1 MKFIYYFLLIFFIF
15 TTKNSH
21 GFNYLMNCGSNE
33 SLACTKGSDGK
44 TCSGVGYIYDSNSKT
59 RIMCKDTDLPYFG
72 SQVTNAINTIS
83 SIPIIG
89 QVINIAEMVMPF
101 VFAGRVVELSA
112 NTVSKSDLDALMG
125 AITFLTNFLS
135 IFETT
140 NVDAAGFLAFSQVYN
155 TNQYCQVQA
164 FYKEETKYITRQ
176 EASSVGGYPVY
187 PIYPQNISIVN
198 NQCNYYDTINK
209 TFLLPSHDS
218 SLWKV
223 TFLTDTNS
231 TKCSYSY
238 SPTRAHCLNLDIPIF
253 STYSSASIA
262 AESNCIVCNPK
273 NTAKA
278 QQKIAQAQTK
288 LQKFK
293 AVMDIV
299 AKVGSEII
307 SLGTEVASMFVD
319 PKMVYDPISLKYVLD
334 FEYAFSLVFGFMDY
348 LSQPWPAAISCFSS
362 RYAVLTATKTALL
375 GVGGNDIKSN
385 YEKAKKGLQHIRFC
399 GQDWFSYEKTRD
411 GKYYVKGPYTNSRF
425 KAVNDCINTSTDPNY
440 NNECDKITDVVCS
453 EDSDKTFCNGI
464 TKTSKDI
471 RNKIYREFL
480 YSGREYESKIVE
492 KNISLDV
499 NDNRNRAITYDI
511 DYCIDPRLPRV
522 KGYYSLMQRYYMK
535 GNDKANFA
543 CSRFFYDGKNGCVLP
558 KKDIDSVITT
568 LKNDIANGIIPNND
582 ERVSVVNNIENI
594 FISYDGIIKD
604 DNENTF
610 YIVDKNQNEIIFNI
624 FNEKCSNAFLEARQ
638 CCKYRSQ
645 HMFCLES
652 IKGTET
658 NITGGKAL
666 TDISVVNNSFCF
678 SNVINSYSTSE
689 TLKTTLVDYIKS
701 LDTDLGKI
709 TCSINDESGET
720 YYFEGTKKTNTNY
733 VCVFSDALCPYD
745 FKLNVGLNYRA
756 SYCDSNNFLDSDD
769 FDASADFKRESTHL
783 NAASCKEG
791 LFSVNMREK
800 YKDLYSSR
808 ATAAFI
814 FDMVKKDIGNFND
827 NDFKTIYDFSKLT
840 DEDLDKYYGGSN
852 NRTNLSDAGFYTIS
866 SFDDEVELVYPLVLN
881 DETIN
886 KIKTSAYG
894 QTKNFCQYRAH
905 CVEVEKEEVRDTS
918 DIITSTFLDSSCNS
932 SSTNSRNIQRSSDAT
947 ILRQLSVPVVECVYE
962 SLNNLI
968 NGISG
973 MSSCKNSEL
982 NSYGYCGSDTEEIV
996 KENLK
1001 NGNMAFFESKYNSI
1015 VNADG
1020 SVSYI
1025 IKGERL
1031 PEKFNP
1037 FLKIQNNFK
1046 DIIKIAL
1053 TIFLVLFAY
1062 SALFSGKMDS
1072 IVKGESGNALMLFI
1086 FKFSIVSFLIFNNG
1100 WQKGIYNYILNFA
1113 TAGYD
1118 FVNSLFIGVIN
1129 SPKNQVLNLNSN
1141 AVIKLVEEDNITKEE
1156 KNVYLCYKYNLYNNA
1171 EYKIRNIEDGG
1182 CGSGGFKSK
1191 TNSPE
1196 IYIKTN
1202 KNFPEQLENN
1212 LIISKNQEIQQLLYV
1227 IDKYNDTNY
1236 GSKIKIKYKTGS
1248 SWGDSLANSAAWNSE
1263 YDGCYFDTS
1272 EYKTG
1277 KTYLAFFDTIDCKIT
1292 RYLGYSVQNIAPNLV
1307 LYSVLFL
1314 VPQYFFPNVP
1324 GFNKIVSTVGSVLS
1338 GLILAFIFIM
1348 FNFVIKA
1355 AYTFVSS
1362 FFILSILIFISP
1374 IILPLMFFNKTKSIF
1389 DSWFKEI
1396 VGLIFKPMFNI
1407 AFLTL
1412 YINIMDILLMDG
1424 ITFTKHSEYGRDP
1437 NVICDQNSFSFFCL
1451 VNRNIFEMFETLL
1464 KLFDGYITTFLFNVL
1479 IAFLFFKL
1487 ADTFLS
1493 ELESL
1498 VSKIFSDMMTGSSKM
1513 TGIGGANGALD
1524 TYGTLN
1530 KAMDSGKKLEEFR
1543 SAYVQG
1549 SAYALGSTVDNI
1561 AKGAVNT
1568 YYDNM
1573 SRTYNKARTDY
1584 ENDKL
1589 AQLGFLTKKGS
1600 LINDNLEIDK
1610 KIRQKNKELLS
1621 ASKEDQTRLLSE
1633 INSLKE
1639 NKEQNNNTIMEL
1651 DTNIS
1656 EMSKKIEKDKKDLSK
1671 IDAERLKAL
1680 SVVDSI
1686 SIKNGLNILGDKIS
1700 DSYVANGIRKGL
1712 LTLSEYTAGHYSLL
1726 GQTMSKIKLVADR
1739 VSITFNYPSEKESL
1753 SKIETLS
1760 KKISRLENEINS
1772 LEESKYGLLNKTKL
1786 DAIEAM
1792 IDKKKNEIV
1801 DAYFD
1806 MKELKSDLK
1815 KIKTIKDI
1823 IQNESYEEIQKAPK
1837 KSKIEEAAEE
1847 RKKQE
1852 ETDRKIKERE
1862 KELEELDG
1870 AESKN
1875 S

>member
-1 MKFIYYFLLIFFIF
+1 MKVVCYFFLIFFTLTIE
-15 TTKNSH
+15 NSH

-33 SLACTKGSDGK
+33 GLPCSTSEDKKS
-44 TCSGVGYIYDSNSKT
+44 CSGVGYIYNSDSKT
-59 RIMCKDTDLPYFG
+59 RTMCEDTDFPYFG
-72 SQVTNAINTIS
+72 SDVVDAISKIS

-89 QVINIAEMVMPF
+89 QLLNVAELVLPLVF
-101 VFAGRVVELSA
+101 VGRVTELSVNA
-112 NTVSKSDLDALMG
+112 AIESDLDALMG

-135 IFETT
+135 IFEAT

-155 TNQYCQVQA
+155 TNQYCQIQA

-176 EASSVGGYPVY
+176 ESSSIGGYPVY
-187 PIYPQNISIVN
+187 PIYPQNVSIIN
-198 NQCNYYDTINK
+198 NQCNYYDTIDK

-218 SLWKV
+218 GLWKV

-231 TKCSYSY
+231 TKCAYSY
-238 SPTRAHCLNLDIPIF
+238 SPTRAQCLSLDIPIF
-253 STYSSASIA
+253 STYMGFSIG
-262 AESNCIVCNPK
+262 AETACSFCNPK
-273 NTAKA
+273 NIAKIK
-278 QQKIAQAQTK
+278 QKIADANTK
-288 LQKFK
+288 VQKFK
-293 AVMDIV
+293 AAMQILGNI
-299 AKVGSEII
+299 GSKLALHTVEMS
-307 SLGTEVASMFVD
+307 SLFVD

-334 FEYAFSLVFGFMDY
+334 FEYGFSLVSGFKDY
-348 LSQPWPAAISCFSS
+348 IKQPWPSAIACLSS
-362 RYAVLTATKTALL
+362 RYAVLSATKTALL
-375 GVGGNDIKSN
+375 GVGGVDIKGN
-385 YEKAKKGLQHIRFC
+385 YKKAKKGLQHIRFC
-399 GQDWFSYEKTRD
+399 GQDWLSYEPTRD
-411 GKYYVKGPYTNSRF
+411 GKYYVKGPYKNSRF
-425 KAVNDCINTSTDPNY
+425 KAVNDCINTNTDPNY
-440 NNECDKITDVVCS
+440 DNECDKITDVVCS
-453 EDSDKTFCNGI
+453 EDSDKAFCNGI

-492 KNISLDV
+492 KDINLDI

-543 CSRFFYDGKNGCVLP
+543 CSRFFYDGKTGCVLP
-558 KKDIDSVITT
+558 KKDVDSVITT

-582 ERVSVVNNIENI
+582 ERVSVVNDIENL
-594 FISYDGIIKD
+594 FKSYNGIIKD

-610 YIVDKNQNEIIFNI
+610 YIVDKNQNETIFNI
-624 FNEKCSNAFLEARQ
+624 FNEKCNNAFLEARQ

-658 NITGGKAL
+658 NVSGEKTL
-666 TDISVVNNSFCF
+666 TDISIVDNNFCF
-678 SNVINSYSTSE
+678 SNVINNYSSSE
-689 TLKTTLVDYIKS
+689 TLKTTLVDYMKS
-701 LDTDLGKI
+701 VDSDLGKI
-709 TCSINDESGET
+709 TCSVNDDSGET

-745 FKLNVGLNYRA
+745 FKLNAGLNYRA
-756 SYCDSNNFLDSDD
+756 SYCDSNNFIDSND
-769 FDASADFKRESTHL
+769 FDASAEFKREATHL

-808 ATAAFI
+808 ATGAFV
-814 FDMVKKDIGNFND
+814 FDMVKKDIGNFNS
-827 NDFKTIYDFSKLT
+827 NDFNTIYDFSKLT
-840 DEDLDKYYGGSN
+840 DEDLDKYYGGSD
-852 NRTNLSDAGFYTIS
+852 NRQNLSDAGFYTIS
-866 SFDDEVELVYPLVLN
+866 SFDGDSELVYPLVLN
-881 DETIN
+881 DETVN

-932 SSTNSRNIQRSSDAT
+932 SSTNSRNIQRSSDGT

-982 NSYGYCGSDTEEIV
+982 NTYGYCGSDTEEVV

-1001 NGNMAFFESKYNSI
+1001 SGNMAFFEAKYNSI

-1031 PEKFNP
+1031 PEKYNP

-1053 TIFLVLFAY
+1053 TVFLVLFAY
-1062 SALFSGKMDS
+1062 SALFSGKMES
-1072 IVKGESGNALMLFI
+1072 IVKGESRDDLMVFI

-1118 FVNSLFIGVIN
+1118 FVNSLFVGVVN

-1156 KNVYLCYKYNLYNNA
+1156 KNVYLCYRYNLYNNA

-1202 KNFPEQLENN
+1202 ENFPEQSENN

-1227 IDKYNDTNY
+1227 VDQYNDNNY

-1248 SWGDSLANSAAWNSE
+1248 SWGDNLANSNVWNSE

-1314 VPQYFFPNVP
+1314 VPQYFFPDVP
-1324 GFNKIVSTVGSVLS
+1324 GFNKIVSTVGGVLS

-1362 FFILSILIFISP
+1362 FFVLSILIFISP
-1374 IILPLMFFNKTKSIF
+1374 IILPLMFFSKTKSIF

-1437 NVICDQNSFSFFCL
+1437 NVICDENSFSFFCM
-1451 VNRNIFEMFETLL
+1451 VNRNVFEIFETLL

-1487 ADTFLS
+1487 ADTFLG
-1493 ELESL
+1493 ELEGL
-1498 VSKIFSDMMTGSSKM
+1498 VTKIFSSIMSGSSTMSK
-1513 TGIGGANGALD
+1513 IGGADGPLNTGDA
-1524 TYGTLN
+1524 LN

-1543 SAYVQG
+1543 STYVQG
-1549 SAYALGSTVDNI
+1549 SAYALGSAMNNI

-1568 YYDNM
+1568 YYDNL
-1573 SRTYNKARTDY
+1573 SGAYDKAKRSY
-1584 ENDKL
+1584 ENNKL
-1589 AQLGFLTKKGS
+1589 SQLNLLNKKES
-1600 LINDNLEIDK
+1600 LIKDNLKTDK
-1610 KIRQKNKELLS
+1610 KIRQKRKELLS
-1621 ASKEDQTRLLSE
+1621 ASKEDQGKILDE
-1633 INSLKE
+1633 INSLQTSMKE
-1639 NKEQNNNTIMEL
+1639 NNDTIRKL
-1651 DTNIS
+1651 DVDIS
-1656 EMSKKIEKDKKDLSK
+1656 EMSKKIEKDKNK
-1671 IDAERLKAL
+1671 ISEMDAKRLKAL

-1686 SIKNGLNILGDKIS
+1686 NIKNGLNILGDKIS
-1700 DSYVANGIRKGL
+1700 NSSVANGIRKGL

-1726 GQTMSKIKLVADR
+1726 GRTVSKIKTKANKISFKFKL
-1739 VSITFNYPSEKESL
+1739 PSEEGIKEEISR
-1753 SKIETLS
+1753 LS
-1760 KKISRLENEINS
+1760 KKISTLEEELKVLEKNQEEETNRTKLAS
-1772 LEESKYGLLNKTKL
+1772 LES
-1786 DAIEAM
+1786 AIE
-1792 IDKKKNEIV
+1792 KKKNEIV

-1806 MKELKSDLK
+1806 IKELKEDLK
-1815 KIKTIKDI
+1815 TVQNIKNIPEDI
-1823 IQNESYEEIQKAPK
+1823 EGITPKPPK
-1837 KSKIEEAAEE
+1837 KSRIEEAEEE

-1852 ETDRKIKERE
+1852 EADRKIRERE
-1862 KELEELDG
+1862 RELEELDG
-1870 AESKN
+1870 VEPKN